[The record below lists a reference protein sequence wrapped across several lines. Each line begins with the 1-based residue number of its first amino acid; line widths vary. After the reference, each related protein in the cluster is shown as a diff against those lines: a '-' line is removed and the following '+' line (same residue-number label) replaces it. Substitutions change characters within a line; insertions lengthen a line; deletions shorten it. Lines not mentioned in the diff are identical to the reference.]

1 MVLSLTAEALAQ
13 RIVAQTADFVL
24 LDKPAGLSFHQ
35 HEAAPA
41 LFPLLRQV
49 LGEDAPL
56 FAVHRLDT
64 LTSGLLLIARHA
76 AAAREL
82 GQQFAEHRIEK
93 RYLALSDRQPKKK
106 QGKVVG
112 DMAAARN
119 GSWKLTLSRQHPA
132 ITEFVSAGDGLGGRF
147 FLLRPHSGRTHQI
160 RVALK
165 SLGAPIL
172 GDLRYHP
179 HSPATDRGYLH
190 AVALAFRCS
199 GQTYCYTC
207 PPNFGQRFLTAAA
220 EQAYLRFGSEFSGP
234 WPLTQCAESLGVQ
247 PEVKSADAEG
257 VLV

>member
-13 RIVAQTADFVL
+13 RIVAQTADFVV

-35 HEAAPA
+35 QEAAPA

-49 LGEDAPL
+49 LGDEAPL

-82 GQQFAEHRIEK
+82 GQQFAEHQIEK

-112 DMAAARN
+112 DMVAARN

-132 ITEFVSAGDGLGGRF
+132 ITEFVSAGDGLGGRP

-179 HSPATDRGYLH
+179 HSPPADRGYLH
-190 AVALAFRCS
+190 AVTLAFRCG
-199 GQTYCYTC
+199 GQAYCYTC

-234 WPLTQCAESLGVQ
+234 WPLTV
-247 PEVKSADAEG
+247 
-257 VLV
+257 